1 MSLPQDERPTTI
13 FSSPYCIIS
22 LSFSLSHLLDPR
34 SFRSLSS
41 NCTTYSKSPQS
52 PYLRRT
58 RFVFHSLFLAGLI
71 RQKNKGLSEWYSP
84 VVPGTGLHPRP
95 GSATSL
101 RSHFPQ
107 IDPNWSSIWYP
118 TQKGETVSQVHDRSD
133 GFLTVF
139 LSQLEEQHQRIL
151 LMSHAAPIITLVR
164 SLVGDRQLPLLV
176 GCCSLSELVQ
186 ESGGGV
192 GSWKP
197 IKLADTTHLD
207 KGPLREWGF
216 DYVEIEAGEVCHSF
230 FI

>member
-1 MSLPQDERPTTI
+1 LIPDHSDRCLQTVQPTAKALNLPIYVEHGSSFIPFFGKSNSL
-13 FSSPYCIIS
+13 
-22 LSFSLSHLLDPR
+22 
-34 SFRSLSS
+34 
-41 NCTTYSKSPQS
+41 
-52 PYLRRT
+52 
-58 RFVFHSLFLAGLI
+58 
-71 RQKNKGLSEWYSP
+71 KNKGLSEWYSP

-139 LSQLEEQHQRIL
+139 LSRLEEQHERIL

-230 FI
+230 SI